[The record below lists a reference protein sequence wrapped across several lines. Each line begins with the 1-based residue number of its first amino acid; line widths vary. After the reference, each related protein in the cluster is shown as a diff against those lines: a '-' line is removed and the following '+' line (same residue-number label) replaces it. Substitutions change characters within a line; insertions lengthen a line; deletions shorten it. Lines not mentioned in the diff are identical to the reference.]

1 MTILDTFLNTLNQ
14 DELTLYRSLDTPAA
28 VQAFLDETVYSAD
41 HFYRCPLRVL
51 RERTANCLDGAFFA
65 AACLRQVGCPPLVVD
80 LLPEP
85 GTDDDHLICV
95 YKRHGLWGAV
105 AKSNF
110 AGLRY
115 REPIYRTVRELVL
128 SYFEQYFNVAGMK
141 TLRAYTRPVSL
152 TRWDFAGWMYR
163 DEGIDVIEQALYSVR
178 QVPLFSPE
186 MIAGFIE
193 VDPRTLKAGLDG
205 ANEAGLFKVPLT

>member
-1 MTILDTFLNTLNQ
+1 MTIQNTFLNALDQ
-14 DELTLYRSLDTPAA
+14 DEIALYHSLNSPAA
-28 VQAFLDETVYSAD
+28 VQAFLDGTEYSAD
-41 HFYRCPLRVL
+41 DFYRCPLRVL

-65 AACLRQVGCPPLVVD
+65 AACLRQSGYPPLMVD

-85 GTDDDHLICV
+85 GTDDDHLVCV

-115 REPIYRTVRELVL
+115 REPIYRTMRELVL

-141 TLRAYTRPVSL
+141 TLRAYTRPVNL
-152 TRWDFAGWMYR
+152 ARWDFAGWMYR
-163 DEGIDVIEQALYSVR
+163 DEGMDVIEQALYHVR

-186 MIAGFIE
+186 VAEGFID

>member
-1 MTILDTFLNTLNQ
+1 MTILDTFLSTLNQ
-14 DELTLYRSLDTPAA
+14 DELAFYRSLATPAA
-28 VQAFLDETVYSAD
+28 VQAFLDGTVYSAD

-51 RERTANCLDGAFFA
+51 REHTANCLDGAFFA
-65 AACLRQVGCPPLVVD
+65 AACLRQVGLPPLVVD

-85 GTDDDHLICV
+85 GTDDDHLIYV
-95 YKRHGLWGAV
+95 YRRHGLWGAV

-115 REPIYRTVRELVL
+115 REPIYRTVRDLVL

-141 TLRAYTRPVSL
+141 TLRAYTRPVNL
-152 TRWDFAGWMYR
+152 ARWDKTGWMYQ
-163 DEGIDVIEQALYSVR
+163 DEGMDAVEQALYHVR

-186 MIAGFIE
+186 VIAGFIE

-205 ANEAGLFKVPLT
+205 ANEKGLFKVH

>member
-1 MTILDTFLNTLNQ
+1 MTILETFLSTL
-14 DELTLYRSLDTPAA
+14 DPEELALYRSLDSPAA

-41 HFYRCPLRVL
+41 DFYRCPLRVL

-65 AACLRQVGCPPLVVD
+65 AACLRQAGYSPLVVD

-85 GTDDDHLICV
+85 GTDDDHLITV
-95 YKRHGLWGAV
+95 YKLHGLWGAV

-141 TLRAYTRPVSL
+141 TLRAYTRPVNL
-152 TRWDFAGWMYR
+152 ARWDKTGWMYR
-163 DEGIDVIEQALYSVR
+163 DEGMDVIEQALYHVR

-186 MIAGFIE
+186 VIAGFIE

>member
-1 MTILDTFLNTLNQ
+1 MTIMENFLNAL
-14 DELTLYRSLDTPAA
+14 DPEELALYRSLDTPAA
-28 VQAFLDETVYSAD
+28 VQAFLDGTEYSAD
-41 HFYRCPLRVL
+41 DFYRCPLRVL

-65 AACLRQVGCPPLVVD
+65 AACLRQGGCQPLVVD

-115 REPIYRTVRELVL
+115 REPIYRTLRELVL

-141 TLRAYTRPVSL
+141 TLRAYTRPVNL
-152 TRWDFAGWMYR
+152 ARWDKTGWMHR
-163 DEGIDVIEQALYSVR
+163 DEGMDLIEHALYRVH

-186 MIAGFIE
+186 VVAGFID

-205 ANEAGLFKVPLT
+205 ANEVGLFKILCD

>member
-1 MTILDTFLNTLNQ
+1 MTILDTFLSTLNQ
-14 DELTLYRSLDTPAA
+14 DELTLYRSLHTPAA

-65 AACLRQVGCPPLVVD
+65 AGCLRQVGCPPLVVD

-95 YKRHGLWGAV
+95 YKRYGLWGAV

-163 DEGIDVIEQALYSVR
+163 DEGMDVIEQALYRVR

-186 MIAGFIE
+186 VIAGFIE
-193 VDPRTLKAGLDG
+193 VDPRTLKAGLGG

>member
-1 MTILDTFLNTLNQ
+1 MTILETFLSTL
-14 DELTLYRSLDTPAA
+14 DPEELALYRSLDKPAA

-41 HFYRCPLRVL
+41 DFYRCPLRVL
-51 RERTANCLDGAFFA
+51 RECTANCLDGAFFA
-65 AACLRQVGCPPLVVD
+65 ASCLRQEGYPPLVVD

-85 GTDDDHLICV
+85 GTDDDHLITV

-141 TLRAYTRPVSL
+141 TLRAYTRPVNL
-152 TRWDFAGWMYR
+152 ARWDFAGWMYR
-163 DEGIDVIEQALYSVR
+163 DEGMDVIEQALYHVR

-186 MIAGFIE
+186 VIAGFID
-193 VDPRTLKAGLDG
+193 VDPRTLKASLDG
-205 ANEAGLFKVPLT
+205 ANAAGLFILQR

>member
-1 MTILDTFLNTLNQ
+1 METFLNAL
-14 DELTLYRSLDTPAA
+14 DPEELALYRSLDTPAA
-28 VQAFLDETVYSAD
+28 VQAFLDGTEYSAD
-41 HFYRCPLRVL
+41 EFYRCPLRVL
-51 RERTANCLDGAFFA
+51 RERNANCLDGAFFA
-65 AACLRQVGCPPLVVD
+65 AACLRQVGYPPLVVD

-85 GTDDDHLICV
+85 GTDDDHLVCV
-95 YKRHGLWGAV
+95 YKRQGLWGAV

-115 REPIYRTVRELVL
+115 REPIYHTVRGLVL

-141 TLRAYTRPVSL
+141 TLRAYTRPVNL
-152 TRWDFAGWMYR
+152 ARWDTTGWMHR
-163 DEGIDVIEQALYSVR
+163 DEGMDVIEQVLYGVR

-186 MIAGFIE
+186 VIAGFID

-205 ANEAGLFKVPLT
+205 ANAAGLFKVH